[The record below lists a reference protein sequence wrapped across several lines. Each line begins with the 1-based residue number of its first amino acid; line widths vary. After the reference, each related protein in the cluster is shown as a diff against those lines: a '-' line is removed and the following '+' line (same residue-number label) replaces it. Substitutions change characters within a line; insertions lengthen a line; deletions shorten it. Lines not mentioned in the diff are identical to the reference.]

1 MRVERPS
8 FFINIPRNSHKYKTM
23 LPSDIKNLYEA
34 YNKIYAPKF
43 ETILDEMTDDQ
54 VDELTD
60 DLIEEVIEEVFYE
73 YLEEGYEIDD
83 IETVLVESLDNS
95 ITALNEEVLM
105 ELNPYAPAG
114 SKESG
119 AYNKATTQSKRSAA
133 SAAKRAETIE
143 KVKGAVKKVGSKIKQ
158 KAAGAAVSAYAAGKM
173 AKGAAK
179 TAGKAALSGAGEA
192 AGKAVK
198 YAKKAG
204 QAVSSGYKKGSEDSS
219 EEESTSSSSTSTSSK
234 SQAQSSQSS
243 GSSGGSI
250 RRAAGS
256 LLKKGV
262 KKVLGLGARAVAGTA
277 RGVHSLA
284 DKAAK
289 RLGEQ
294 TITEDPVQ
302 DYRDMQRAKQN
313 ASGMR
318 GPELSHSA
326 NSSGGSAAQK
336 PQPRSREF
344 EKVLPQPRS
353 REFSHGGGSRPLKS
367 VVKGGLT
374 MSYEPKGKSVEEG
387 LLDIGRSAAETA
399 GGMIGANKG
408 RQTGIPGA
416 GKVGEVLGR
425 QRGGQMYDKV
435 TEPLKGRIPGFN
447 KGGTVKKEE
456 VEIVDENIQA
466 VVKTGL
472 DKASNFMKTNP
483 VGKAASAV
491 LAPVGSGRRTP
502 TATSGGYRKEQFDTI
517 DENVGGS
524 VKLKPGS
531 GLGGGTL
538 VYPKGQEPKATSA
551 KLPTLQNA
559 HYEPE
564 DIYDLVMEYL
574 LDNGHA
580 ESISEA
586 HYVMTQLDE
595 DAIQS
600 IFEETT
606 TEKLARRASE
616 KADEP
621 GAKTEYKPEG
631 PRFKNPR
638 SKASVMNQIAGRAK
652 TRAHHGVDS
661 QYASQSEQPRRGGR
675 SGRGSKTDRPGTAN
689 MPNPNRKPK
698 G

>member
-23 LPSDIKNLYEA
+23 LPSDIRSLYEA

-83 IETVLVESLDNS
+83 IEIVLVESLDNS

-119 AYNKATTQSKRSAA
+119 AYNKATTQSKRSAE

-143 KVKGAVKKVGSKIKQ
+143 KVKGVVKKVGSKIKQ
-158 KAAGAAVSAYAAGKM
+158 KAAGAAVSTYAAGKM

-179 TAGKAALSGAGEA
+179 TAGKVALSGAGEA

-198 YAKKAG
+198 YVKKAG
-204 QAVSSGYKKGSEDSS
+204 QAVSSGYKKGSEDSG
-219 EEESTSSSSTSTSSK
+219 EEESTSSSSTSTPSK
-234 SQAQSSQSS
+234 PQTQFSQSS

-250 RRAAGS
+250 RRAVGS

-289 RLGEQ
+289 RLGEE

-313 ASGMR
+313 AAGVR

-326 NSSGGSAAQK
+326 SSSGGSAAQK

-344 EKVLPQPRS
+344 
-353 REFSHGGGSRPLKS
+353 SHGGGTRPLKS
-367 VVKGGLT
+367 IVKGGLT
-374 MSYEPKGKSVEEG
+374 MSYEPEG
-387 LLDIGRSAAETA
+387 
-399 GGMIGANKG
+399 
-408 RQTGIPGA
+408 
-416 GKVGEVLGR
+416 
-425 QRGGQMYDKV
+425 
-435 TEPLKGRIPGFN
+435 
-447 KGGTVKKEE
+447 
-456 VEIVDENIQA
+456 EIVDENIQA
-466 VVKTGL
+466 MVKTGL

-517 DENVGGS
+517 DENIGGS

-531 GLGGGTL
+531 GLGGGTP
-538 VYPKGQEPKATSA
+538 VYPKGQEPKPTGA

-580 ESISEA
+580 DTVSEA
-586 HYVMTQLDE
+586 HYIMSQLDE
-595 DAIQS
+595 NAIEN

-606 TEKLARRASE
+606 TQKLARRASE

-621 GAKTEYKPEG
+621 GAKSQYKSEG
-631 PRFKNPR
+631 PGFKHPR
-638 SKASVMNQIAGRAK
+638 SKASIMNQIAGRAK
-652 TRAHHGVDS
+652 TRDQHGVDS
-661 QYASQSEQPRRGGR
+661 QYAAQSEQPKRGGR
-675 SGRGSKTDRPGTAN
+675 KGRGSKTDRPATAN

>member
-1 MRVERPS
+1 
-8 FFINIPRNSHKYKTM
+8 M
-23 LPSDIKNLYEA
+23 LSSDVRGLYEA
-34 YNKIYAPKF
+34 YSKIYAPKF
-43 ETILDEMTDDQ
+43 ETILDEMTDEQ
-54 VDELTD
+54 VNELTD
-60 DLIEEVIEEVFYE
+60 DLIEEIIEEVFCD
-73 YLEEGYEIDD
+73 YLEEGYKIDD

-95 ITALNEEVLM
+95 IAALNEEVLM

-119 AYNKATTQSKRSAA
+119 AYNKATTKSKRSAE

-143 KVKGAVKKVGSKIKQ
+143 KVKGAVKKVGSEIRRRG
-158 KAAGAAVSAYAAGKM
+158 ANAAVSAYAAGKM
-173 AKGAAK
+173 AKDAAK
-179 TAGKAALSGAGEA
+179 TAGKAAVTAAGEVT
-192 AGKAVK
+192 GKAAK
-198 YAKKAG
+198 YAKGAKKAFS
-204 QAVSSGYKKGSEDSS
+204 AGYKKGSEGGGEEGSS
-219 EEESTSSSSTSTSSK
+219 ASAPAK
-234 SQAQSSQSS
+234 PQGQSSQSS

-289 RLGEQ
+289 RLGE
-294 TITEDPVQ
+294 E
-302 DYRDMQRAKQN
+302 
-313 ASGMR
+313 
-318 GPELSHSA
+318 
-326 NSSGGSAAQK
+326 
-336 PQPRSREF
+336 
-344 EKVLPQPRS
+344 
-353 REFSHGGGSRPLKS
+353 
-367 VVKGGLT
+367 T
-374 MSYEPKGKSVEEG
+374 MEEG
-387 LLDIGRSAAETA
+387 LLDIGRSAAQTA
-399 GGMIGANKG
+399 GGVIGANRG

-425 QRGGQMYDKV
+425 ERGGQLFDKA
-435 TEPLKGRIPGFN
+435 TEPLKKIPGFN

-466 VVKTGL
+466 MVKTGL

-531 GLGGGTL
+531 GLGGGAP
-538 VYPKGQEPKATSA
+538 VYPKGQEPKPTGA

-580 ESISEA
+580 DTVSEA
-586 HYVMTQLDE
+586 HYIMSQLDE
-595 DAIQS
+595 NAIEN

-606 TEKLARRASE
+606 TQKLARRASE

-638 SKASVMNQIAGRAK
+638 SKASIMNQIAGRAK
-652 TRAHHGVDS
+652 NRAQHGVDS

-675 SGRGSKTDRPGTAN
+675 SGRGSKTDRPATAN